1 LAISTLFAP
10 FWRRTGTTWPSVT
23 AFVCGGRFEHE
34 AVASLLLERSI
45 ALDAD
50 LGEHVEEAW
59 AASPSSSI
67 LVGFRAWMIEVLY
80 DERQLLLPLYRK
92 YLPMIAVAVGQG

>member
-1 LAISTLFAP
+1 
-10 FWRRTGTTWPSVT
+10 VT

-50 LGEHVEEAW
+50 IGKHL
-59 AASPSSSI
+59 
-67 LVGFRAWMIEVLY
+67 
-80 DERQLLLPLYRK
+80 D
-92 YLPMIAVAVGQG
+92 

>member
-1 LAISTLFAP
+1 M
-10 FWRRTGTTWPSVT
+10 T